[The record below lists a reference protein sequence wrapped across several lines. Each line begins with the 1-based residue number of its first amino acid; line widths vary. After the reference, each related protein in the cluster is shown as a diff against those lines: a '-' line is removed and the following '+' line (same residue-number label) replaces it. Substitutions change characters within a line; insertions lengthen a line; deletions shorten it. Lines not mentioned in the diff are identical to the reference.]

1 MPQNPLTLTRH
12 TLYDLVWSKPMVE
25 VATDFDMSDRGL
37 AKRCAAVDVPV
48 PPRGRW
54 AKKAAGQEPLKIPL
68 PKYRAQTQAIPEAAP
83 PANVPEAIGH
93 SGLEPQVRFSIPA
106 SPSESSGPPDRGS
119 SEDLSWQAQHD
130 DFERDPDNAIVVD
143 MKPRRWRPA
152 IAPFVTAYREDVAEL
167 LAVQRAQEQYEKWP
181 AYRKAKEPNMA
192 GWKWHWAE
200 RNGHILPFA
209 HRARPFRFSP
219 GTFQRGLAIANALSL
234 EAESRGFTVTHAEDR
249 GRIHIEGN
257 GGRVH
262 LRMAERTEKKFR
274 IKKDHNGNPEQED
287 YKEPT
292 GILTLFL
299 EVSYTG
305 PTFRETAERPLE
317 SRLNDVFL
325 ALNKIVI
332 NCRRESRI
340 RAENEQLERE
350 RLARRAIIERRR
362 QAHLKRRAEEAKRRT
377 ELLDESERWQR
388 ATLLQR
394 YVQHIKQQV
403 PQSGST
409 DTWAGWA
416 LEIAADLDPTAA
428 RTALLA
434 YAGKTT

>member
-1 MPQNPLTLTRH
+1 MPRNPFTLTRQ

-25 VATDFDMSDRGL
+25 VAQEFNMSDRGL

-48 PPRGRW
+48 PPRGYW
-54 AKKAAGQEPLKIPL
+54 ARKAAGQDPEKIPL
-68 PKYRAQTQAIPEAAP
+68 PKYRTRAGVTNGDKPVI
-83 PANVPEAIGH
+83 NRVPEETVRE
-93 SGLEPQVRFSIPA
+93 EPEVRFSIPSA
-106 SPSESSGPPDRGS
+106 PTNEGAQLDLESAG
-119 SEDLSWQAQHD
+119 DLQWQAEHD

-143 MKPRRWRPA
+143 MKPRRWHPA
-152 IAPFVTAYREDVAEL
+152 IAPFVTAYREEVAEL
-167 LAVQRAQEQYEKWP
+167 LAARRAQKQYEKWP
-181 AYRKAKEPNMA
+181 AYRKAKEPNIN

-362 QAHLKRRAEEAKRRT
+362 QAQLKRRAEEAKHRT

-394 YVQHIKQQV
+394 YVQHIKRQV